1 MIARAAGAVLILV
14 ALSTALILA
23 PFALPQDPAEAGWTG
38 LTEIT
43 NVVGNTNA
51 FLHDSYYVT
60 SVSVAWHFPVFAELF
75 AGVALILFSKPVGRL
90 LAKGLNTAP
99 PAKAN

>member
-14 ALSTALILA
+14 ALSTALILS
-23 PFALPQDPAEAGWTG
+23 PFVLSQDPAQSGWTG

-43 NVVGNTNA
+43 NVFGNT
-51 FLHDSYYVT
+51 LHDSYYVT
-60 SVSVAWHFPVFAELF
+60 SVSVQWHFPVFAELI
-75 AGVALILFSKPVGRL
+75 AGVALILFSKPAGRL